1 MAVSS
6 MSEVLEAILRFA
18 FEIVF
23 RILFSVPGWIIARVF
38 GLHGKVDADGCFVLI
53 CGLLFWGLIAV
64 CVFWIAG

>member
-1 MAVSS
+1 

-53 CGLLFWGLIAV
+53 CGLLFWGLIAS
-64 CVFWIAG
+64 CVFLIAG